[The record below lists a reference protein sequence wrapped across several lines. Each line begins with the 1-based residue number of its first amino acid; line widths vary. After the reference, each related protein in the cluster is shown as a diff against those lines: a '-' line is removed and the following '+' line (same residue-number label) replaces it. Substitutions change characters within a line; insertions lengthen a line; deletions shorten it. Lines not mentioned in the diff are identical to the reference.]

1 MVGPVFIIGVT
12 VSSIFTFMLSVSSLR
27 LAFNN
32 LDCILTS
39 PIDFTKALK
48 PRIPG
53 ISNVVV
59 VNNQNRDKIVLCD
72 RVQENQECWLSD
84 QRLLNLNCNIKPTKI
99 FDVIDLVL
107 PDLSYKNTVNVQDV
121 TGLDRVE
128 FTNKFDLGQTE
139 PSIYKPRQGKEVN
152 FLEKFG
158 DSRQIDESEK

>member
-1 MVGPVFIIGVT
+1 MFIIGGP

-39 PIDFTKALK
+39 PIDVTKALK
-48 PRIPG
+48 PRISG
-53 ISNVVV
+53 IYSVVV

-72 RVQENQECWLSD
+72 RVQENQECWLPD
-84 QRLLNLNCNIKPTKI
+84 QRLLNPNYNIKPTKI

-107 PDLSYKNTVNVQDV
+107 PDLSYKNTLNVQDI

-128 FTNKFDLGQTE
+128 FTNKFDLEQTK
-139 PSIYKPRQGKEVN
+139 PNIYKPRQGKEVN
-152 FLEKFG
+152 FLDKFG
-158 DSRQIDESEK
+158 DSRQINESEK